1 MSTFS
6 SNQGTKS
13 GVMQRIMSILV
24 TKSGRKGGILDQA
37 KIFKHTLSLLLLL
50 FSSWLPLQAQPNTNM
65 EPEIVL
71 DAAAEA
77 SPAKA
82 YIKTF
87 WKYIAKLKQAKETGV
102 YSSLNTTIRNAATA
116 INNVKLKDPKYN
128 IAALQNELKQY
139 ENLSQN
145 VENQRIEG
153 RHNYAE
159 AAKFLSDFPDA
170 STLNLTG
177 KDDVKAA
184 IVAHDQKLEEF
195 KQKQAAFMASN
206 PDPGAIQQYE
216 SRFES
221 KANSYLVQPEDLVAE
236 FNKAEYYETGL
247 GIHRYALVHQV
258 YWTTVASMY
267 TNNAKIQEA
276 AQKADQVFKKM
287 PNPDN
292 MKAVFQQNKA
302 ARLKKTFMP
311 PAAVQNPALES
322 EFRRIFNGLNK
333 GETIVKINPRYRDW
347 QVFKSELTGM
357 VTERK
362 YGAYLLVKRGDGTC
376 KLYELIIIQDH
387 LATGY
392 GQSRLDRMEI
402 VEPEFLCENVR

>member
-1 MSTFS
+1 
-6 SNQGTKS
+6 
-13 GVMQRIMSILV
+13 MQTALSI
-24 TKSGRKGGILDQA
+24 KR
-37 KIFKHTLSLLLLL
+37 LSVGLFLLLL
-50 FSSWLPLQAQPNTNM
+50 SSWLPLQAQPNTNM

-128 IAALQNELKQY
+128 IGQLQQELKQY
-139 ENLSQN
+139 ENLSQT
-145 VENQRIEG
+145 VETGRIET
-153 RHNYAE
+153 RNNFMASSE
-159 AAKFLSDFPDA
+159 FLSNFPGADA
-170 STLNLTG
+170 LNFTG

-184 IVAHDQKLEEF
+184 IAAHDQQLNEF
-195 KQKQAAFMASN
+195 KQKQATFLANN
-206 PDPGAIQQYE
+206 PDQGALKQYE
-216 SRFES
+216 SKFES
-221 KANSYLVQPEDLVAE
+221 KANGYLLQNEDLVGQ

-247 GIHRYALVHQV
+247 HLYRYALVHQV
-258 YWTTVASMY
+258 YWATVAGIY
-267 TNNAKIQEA
+267 PNNAKIQEA
-276 AQKADQVFKKM
+276 GQAADQVFKKL

-311 PAAVQNPALES
+311 PAAVQNPALEND
-322 EFRRIFNGLNK
+322 FRRIFNGLNK

-347 QVFKSELTGM
+347 QVFKNELTGM

-362 YGAYLLVKRGDGTC
+362 YGAYVLVKRSDGTC

-392 GQSRLDRMEI
+392 GQSRLDRLEI
-402 VEPEFLCENVR
+402 VEHEFLCENVK